1 MADEKRPDEAER
13 VVRREDADDVEGHK
27 VTKVGVDEDDVAG
40 RPRRLHRGACK
51 PRRRGRTSLTGADP
65 Y

>member
-40 RPRRLHRGACK
+40 HKVTKQGMDDDDVEGHK
-51 PRRRGRTSLTGADP
+51 VTK
-65 Y
+65 